1 LFHQTAK
8 NYAMKIST
16 LLLFLFISVTAFSQK
31 KIDHL
36 TFDDCQ
42 NFEVF
47 QKIGNNTHLMKYTA
61 ADGSLLTIGDSL
73 VIGYP
78 SGSTTNTSGV
88 GAGESNVGIG
98 TATSKTQNSFSNI
111 IMGRPGGVGN
121 LLAAGDNLGPNNAP
135 SKMQGEI
142 VIISEMRVIHKGSRK
157 KPLRVLMLLGEP
169 NGRAFGI
176 NKYMSVTDYE
186 KAVIAGEIKSLNAP
200 MTREEAIAKL
210 KETKELMELGII
222 EETEYNKLK
231 KELAPI
237 IMRN

>member
-1 LFHQTAK
+1 MQ
-8 NYAMKIST
+8 
-16 LLLFLFISVTAFSQK
+16 FLHK
-31 KIDHL
+31 KKVDHL

-42 NFEVF
+42 NSDVF
-47 QKIGNNTHLMKYTA
+47 QKISNNTHLNKYTA
-61 ADGSLLTIGDSL
+61 SDGSVLSLGDSL
-73 VIGYP
+73 IIGYP

-88 GAGESNVGIG
+88 GGGNEIGVG
-98 TATSKTQNSFSNI
+98 TAKSKTQNSFTNI
-111 IMGRPGGVGN
+111 ILGRPGGVGN

-135 SKMQGEI
+135 AKMQGEI
-142 VIISEMRVIHKGSRK
+142 VVISEMRVIHKGSRK

-186 KAVIAGEIKSLNAP
+186 KAVIAGEIKSMNAP

-222 EETEYNKLK
+222 EESEYNKLK